1 MAVIMISDLPGVG
14 PELVDVARQQGLFDK
29 MKSAPGFK
37 GHWSGTT
44 DTGYRVVEV
53 WESPAAHQAWYDG
66 TVKPS
71 LPPGAEPA
79 EPVYVELLAEVQP
92 S

>member
-1 MAVIMISDLPGVG
+1 
-14 PELVDVARQQGLFDK
+14 

-44 DTGYRVVEV
+44 DKGYSVVEV
-53 WESPAAHQAWYDG
+53 WESAAAHQAWFDG

-79 EPVYVELLAEVQP
+79 APVYVELLAEVQP